1 MQLPRLR
8 PHQWTF
14 QVLRLHLRLRRH
26 NQQLSQRQ
34 VFKSLRQLF
43 LQLLHRHLELLLLQ
57 VFHGLITWS
66 GLRMIRLPRLLL
78 RFRHLSLA
86 LLQVKV

>member
-1 MQLPRLR
+1 MQLPRQLPR
-8 PHQWTF
+8 QWTF

-43 LQLLHRHLELLLLQ
+43 LQLLRRHLEPLLLQ
-57 VFHGLITWS
+57 VCHGLITW
-66 GLRMIRLPRLLL
+66 
-78 RFRHLSLA
+78 
-86 LLQVKV
+86 